1 MWAGDVAVFLRGLTE
16 REQATARLAK
26 METGTLYDTGT
37 VINTMPF
44 PADAYG
50 ARSGFM
56 SDVRKDGLEL

>member
-1 MWAGDVAVFLRGLTE
+1 
-16 REQATARLAK
+16 
-26 METGTLYDTGT
+26 